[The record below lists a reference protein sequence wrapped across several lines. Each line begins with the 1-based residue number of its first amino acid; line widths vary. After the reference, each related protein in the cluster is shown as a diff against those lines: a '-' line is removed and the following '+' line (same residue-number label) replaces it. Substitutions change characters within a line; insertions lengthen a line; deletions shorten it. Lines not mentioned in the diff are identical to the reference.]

1 MTSTTSEPRLDARR
15 AQLLA
20 AAARLFRRHGFN
32 GVGIDDIG
40 AAAGVSGPAI
50 YRHFRG
56 KQALLAAILD
66 CYLDRFDE
74 QLFAAGDG
82 GGHHPQLTA
91 SVSAG
96 LADHDGLVVYMR
108 QQSWLLPDDLARIRD
123 RQSGLGSGDAIAAA
137 EGGHASRASDL
148 LRARAAAG
156 ALISVAFAKAPG
168 VQMSHRVARDMTQA
182 ALGAPLP
189 PSADLATPPAIA
201 VAGVQHVS
209 RREAILS
216 VATGLIRE
224 RGFRGVSLRD
234 IGAEVGI
241 TASAVNRH
249 FDSKDHL
256 LGAAFHRAGE
266 QIAGG
271 IAVALSKSAD
281 SPKAIRAILKSYA
294 HLAVDCRDLIVISAT
309 ELHSLPQEQ
318 QRIRRRN
325 QRMYQDELRH
335 QLALAYP
342 ALTRDEASLRAKA
355 AFGAVNEAVIDDRL
369 MPRPELADELAA
381 LALAVITPA
390 R

>member
-1 MTSTTSEPRLDARR
+1 
-15 AQLLA
+15 
-20 AAARLFRRHGFN
+20 
-32 GVGIDDIG
+32 
-40 AAAGVSGPAI
+40 
-50 YRHFRG
+50 
-56 KQALLAAILD
+56 
-66 CYLDRFDE
+66 
-74 QLFAAGDG
+74 
-82 GGHHPQLTA
+82 
-91 SVSAG
+91 
-96 LADHDGLVVYMR
+96 
-108 QQSWLLPDDLARIRD
+108 
-123 RQSGLGSGDAIAAA
+123 
-137 EGGHASRASDL
+137 
-148 LRARAAAG
+148 
-156 ALISVAFAKAPG
+156 
-168 VQMSHRVARDMTQA
+168 MTQA